1 MFSDLLCRPTHGPYR
16 HDGIKTEHYKTVL
29 HSPRRQAL
37 DSTEPMSRVL
47 SPLSSQITPC
57 SSVSLPSNFLCK
69 TSSLPSVLDTNEA
82 NYSDT
87 VSESI
92 NDQEEFMSSVWKL
105 SDLISL
111 FSLFSLVLFF
121 IRRITEGGGVCWFA
135 Y

>member
-1 MFSDLLCRPTHGPYR
+1 
-16 HDGIKTEHYKTVL
+16 
-29 HSPRRQAL
+29 
-37 DSTEPMSRVL
+37 MSGVL

-57 SSVSLPSNFLCK
+57 SSVSLPSHFLYK
-69 TSSLPSVLDTNEA
+69 TNSLPSVLDTNEA

-105 SDLISL
+105 SHLI
-111 FSLFSLVLFF
+111 
-121 IRRITEGGGVCWFA
+121 I